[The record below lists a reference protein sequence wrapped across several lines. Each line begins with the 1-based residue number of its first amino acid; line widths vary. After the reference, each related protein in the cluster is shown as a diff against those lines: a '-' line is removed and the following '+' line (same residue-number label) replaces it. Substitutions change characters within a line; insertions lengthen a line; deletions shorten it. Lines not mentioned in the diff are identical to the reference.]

1 MRRLLAVLLCSLVLA
16 PVASVDALTLDGFRG
31 ETPST
36 KKKDKAIGRII
47 IPRLGVNEKIYM
59 GITDRQF
66 DIGVG
71 KWPGTP
77 AAGDPGNIVIGGH
90 RTVAK
95 RPFYNIEKLRRG
107 DVITVVEG
115 TKRVRYKVTNR
126 MIVKP
131 NAIWVTKQSTDAT
144 LTLFSC
150 HPKGSVKQRYIV
162 RATLMT

>member
-1 MRRLLAVLLCSLVLA
+1 MRRLLAVLLCSLVLV
-16 PVASVDALTLDGFRG
+16 PVASVEALTLDGFRG
-31 ETPST
+31 EATSAKS
-36 KKKDKAIGRII
+36 KKKAIGRLI
-47 IPRLGVNEKIYM
+47 IPKLGVNEKMYL
-59 GITDRQF
+59 GITDREF

-77 AAGDPGNIVIGGH
+77 TAGSAGNLVIGGH
-90 RTVAK
+90 RTAAT

-115 TKRVRYKVTNR
+115 KKRVRYKVTNR

-131 NAIWVTKQSTDAT
+131 NAMWVTKQSNDAT

-150 HPKGSVKQRYIV
+150 HPKGSTKQRYIV
-162 RATLMT
+162 RATLMS

>member
-1 MRRLLAVLLCSLVLA
+1 MRRLLALLLCSLVLA
-16 PVASVDALTLDGFRG
+16 PVASVEALTLDGFRG
-31 ETPST
+31 ETTSTT
-36 KKKDKAIGRII
+36 KKDRAIGRII
-47 IPRLGVNEKIYM
+47 IPKLGVSEKMYM

-66 DIGVG
+66 DLGVG

-77 AAGDPGNIVIGGH
+77 PAGNPGNIVIGGH
-90 RTVAK
+90 RTEAN

-107 DVITVVEG
+107 DVITLVEG
-115 TKRVRYKVTNR
+115 KKRVSYRVTNR

-131 NAIWVTKQSTDAT
+131 NAMWVTKQSRDAT

-162 RATLMT
+162 RATLMS